1 MTHEELMMGVSAP
14 AVQELYTPTGGLY
27 AQPDTAPY
35 TGTTLATPMA
45 GLYDADYTKIG
56 GLYWQPDFSFAL
68 DLGTAKP
75 VAFLTV
81 YLEVSQGGAGGWWA
95 GYEGNQMDV
104 YKSDDNA
111 NWTLVQQNDGPT
123 LSHINGD
130 LCRAI
135 LTLPEPAPEARYFKV
150 VNSDPNELTS
160 LVGYSYGICELEA
173 LSP

>member
-1 MTHEELMMGVSAP
+1 MTREELMMGVSSP
-14 AVQELYTPTGGLY
+14 AVQVLYTVNDGLY

-35 TGTTLATPMA
+35 TGTTLTTGIA
-45 GLYDADYTKIG
+45 GLYDGDYTKLG
-56 GLYWQPDFSFAL
+56 GLYWQTAFSFGI
-68 DLGTAKP
+68 DLLTAKP

-111 NWTLVQQNDGPT
+111 NWTLVQQNDAPT
-123 LSHINGD
+123 LTHINGD

-135 LTLPEPAPEARYFKV
+135 LTLPEPAPNARYLKV